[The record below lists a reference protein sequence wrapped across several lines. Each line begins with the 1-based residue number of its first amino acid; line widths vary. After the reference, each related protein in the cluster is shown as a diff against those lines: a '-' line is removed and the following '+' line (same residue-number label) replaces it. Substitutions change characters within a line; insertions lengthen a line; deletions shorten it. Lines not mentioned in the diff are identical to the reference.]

1 MNCFNILQFN
11 SISRYKKGYALGK
24 RAEILKVINYF
35 IESEISDKS
44 NYTPLIDESS
54 LIGDS
59 GIDSFDFI
67 MVFLK
72 VGEVYGID
80 DKVFKEKLGGSNP
93 SIKTIID
100 FLEEHHSVYK
110 TFDEAIK
117 GA

>member
-1 MNCFNILQFN
+1 M
-11 SISRYKKGYALGK
+11 
-24 RAEILKVINYF
+24 EILKVINYF
-35 IESEISDKS
+35 IELEISDKS
-44 NYTPLIDESS
+44 NYTPLKNEES

-80 DKVFKEKLGGSNP
+80 DKLFKEKIGGSNP
-93 SIKTIID
+93 SVKTIID
-100 FLEEHHSVYK
+100 FLEEHQSVYK